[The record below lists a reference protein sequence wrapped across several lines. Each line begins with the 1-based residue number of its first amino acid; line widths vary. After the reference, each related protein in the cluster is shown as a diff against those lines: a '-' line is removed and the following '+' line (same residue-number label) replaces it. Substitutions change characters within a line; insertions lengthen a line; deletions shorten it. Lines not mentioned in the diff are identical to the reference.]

1 MARLTGLAAK
11 KVRINLLYDFYG
23 QLLTAKQRALLK
35 LYYQADLSLGEIA
48 DQQEV
53 SRQAVYDILKRS
65 ERTLE
70 KFEAKLQLVEK
81 HMNSRSIVTDLQH
94 ELGELQDAL
103 VGLAKGRSWASAD
116 DAGDQVTAKRLKDV
130 ATRIG
135 VVARRLKAF
144 D

>member
-1 MARLTGLAAK
+1 MGRLTGLAAK

-23 QLLTAKQRALLK
+23 QLLTEKQQELIG

-48 DQQEV
+48 EQQKV

-70 KFEAKLQLVEK
+70 DFESKLHLVEK
-81 HMNSRSIVTDLQH
+81 HRRDRIALEEVGRALQ
-94 ELGELQDAL
+94 ETADKLQKMTPEDDEGGPLA
-103 VGLAKGRSWASAD
+103 GL
-116 DAGDQVTAKRLKDV
+116 
-130 ATRIG
+130 
-135 VVARRLKAF
+135 ARRLVAAAERLKTL

>member
-1 MARLTGLAAK
+1 M
-11 KVRINLLYDFYG
+11 RINLLYDFYG

-70 KFEAKLQLVEK
+70 HFEDKLNLVEK
-81 HMNSRSIVTDLQH
+81 HLATRNLFSELEH
-94 ELGELQDAL
+94 ELTKLQADLIRMAEQSSSEAVADADEHVKVGELKA
-103 VGLAKGRSWASAD
+103 AASKI
-116 DAGDQVTAKRLKDV
+116 GD
-130 ATRIG
+130 I
-135 VVARRLKAF
+135 ARRLQAL